1 MDYGESKIGYCD
13 YIERLQSEVDI
24 LKCIKEFENIR
35 ERIYVRL
42 MNPLI
47 CRKTT
52 ENLESVPFLDLSV
65 TFVLDISDLTHAADN
80 RNERDVKAG
89 FHPLIR
95 VTEDLAE
102 SWNVRGTDLLSIALE
117 NERRDN
123 SFISE
128 ELADTLRRMCSEEP
142 NVLEKINMIEAGNTG
157 PDRLVI
163 YSLYEE
169 SFRNG
174 SSALLRNEVLREVAE
189 KAGRDILIIPSS
201 VNELLC
207 IADMGDMDFIWLRS
221 VIGEVNDTI
230 VPRNEILSYSVY
242 RYSLKNDRIS
252 VAA

>member
-1 MDYGESKIGYCD
+1 
-13 YIERLQSEVDI
+13 
-24 LKCIKEFENIR
+24 
-35 ERIYVRL
+35 
-42 MNPLI
+42 
-47 CRKTT
+47 
-52 ENLESVPFLDLSV
+52 
-65 TFVLDISDLTHAADN
+65 
-80 RNERDVKAG
+80 
-89 FHPLIR
+89 
-95 VTEDLAE
+95 
-102 SWNVRGTDLLSIALE
+102 
-117 NERRDN
+117 
-123 SFISE
+123 
-128 ELADTLRRMCSEEP
+128 
-142 NVLEKINMIEAGNTG
+142 MIEAGNTG